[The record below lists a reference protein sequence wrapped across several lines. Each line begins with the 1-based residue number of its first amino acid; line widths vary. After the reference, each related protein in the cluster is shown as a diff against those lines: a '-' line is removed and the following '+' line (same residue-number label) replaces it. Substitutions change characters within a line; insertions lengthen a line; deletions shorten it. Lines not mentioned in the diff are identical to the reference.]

1 MSRCIDCAS
10 FRLRD
15 AGVKLAQA
23 GFGCC
28 AHRGKFIVFSAQIER
43 SCSTFEAAPKSQVSE
58 RRIWLEGVKKAGYDV
73 KSAGSERWQ

>member
-1 MSRCIDCAS
+1 MSRCIDCVS

-28 AHRGKFIVFSAQIER
+28 AYREKFIVFSAEIER
-43 SCSTFEAAPKSQVSE
+43 SCSTFESATKSQVSE
-58 RRIWLEGVKKAGYDV
+58 RRIWLVGVKKAGYDV
-73 KSAGSERWQ
+73 KSTGLDS

>member
-1 MSRCIDCAS
+1 MSRCIDCVS

-28 AHRGKFIVFSAQIER
+28 AYREKFIVFSAEIDR
-43 SCSTFEAAPKSQVSE
+43 SCSTFEAATKSQVSD
-58 RRIWLEGVKKAGYDV
+58 RRIWLSNVKKAGYDANA
-73 KSAGSERWQ
+73 AGHRH